1 MNKNIQSKKQ
11 KYNAALAMAV
21 LMTLGGFTFGTNPT
35 FAETNDKPVWVGSYN
50 AGAYKDGIFVS
61 NADTTDNL
69 VHIGADVQTKVV
81 NVTDSVTSNNKAVYV
96 GAYDKLVANEGVNI
110 SNINFHDTTSTGEKH
125 GLYVFG
131 ATVEAPTIRVDNL
144 TTDSTEALAGLVAG
158 TDVGYG
164 MNKETLKA
172 DSIYVGNVKSD
183 TSKYVYGSLLQ
194 GALWQSFHEGQDNNL
209 TIENITGGADNAIV
223 GGIEVQFANSTM
235 SDCSYDITGDTVI
248 SNINST
254 QGSAY
259 GIMAKGSSTGSE
271 AAYMHL
277 NNLKISDIHGKDLSV
292 GICGHVGDIIV
303 DNADINMTGKDGY
316 NGLYAEPVADAEK
329 AAVNSFAVSGSLVGN
344 IKLDNAEGSY
354 NIQGDIL
361 ADRFNLDKQVEVAI
375 KQLEDPKT
383 LEQLK
388 EQLKEGHPD
397 WTDEQVDDFINNQVA
412 DLVNTLKNSGHI
424 NLGGKLALYGDVYAK
439 CGGNVNINLT
449 KDSIFEGQADN
460 YADCDTFCSIVW
472 RKADLDGLNKS
483 ALYKLFG
490 FDSMQEQ
497 LEMQGLPIVGAG
509 KIDISMKDDSI
520 WKAHGKSFVDTLNFK
535 DGGLV
540 DMHAEDGSSITAGKV
555 TGNGTFIMNLSNNAD
570 KSDMLYVKDF
580 SEAGVQ
586 TIQANLKDGLK
597 PEDLKGMRFATTGG
611 DDYKRNPN
619 EKFKVVLY
627 KNQGVNDVTYKVS
640 NEAFNVKN
648 EKFDPEATETNE
660 KFNGGKDGAGTYK
673 PGNDYI
679 TAIFSGQSFT
689 RETVDFEKIQQ
700 DVNNGTIEDWDDLYD
715 ENGKFLPQY
724 IKKEIIENPVK
735 EGTNWYLDT
744 AVNTTSNSGNIIK
757 NAAALD
763 YANAVTTDTLNKRLG
778 EARYSNEG
786 DGMWARV
793 RHDRFGKTNRY
804 EGKNTM
810 TELGYDWKR
819 CDTSYG
825 KHMQGAAVNYTTGSA
840 DYKGV
845 TGESSTKRYGLS
857 FYDTQLRETGH
868 YLDTVAKFGRVSNKF
883 TLEQEDENNVKAD
896 YHNNYYALSFEY
908 GRKNPL
914 ENNWYVEPQAQLQYT
929 YLAST
934 DYRTSQS
941 TDVQLS
947 GTDSLIGRVGFRI
960 GRELDDKTAFYV
972 DANAYHEFLGNQDIL
987 ASDRT
992 GIMNATT
999 HNDGI
1004 WYEAGVGISGKLNK
1018 NTNGFVQFTKGF
1030 GSDVEHT
1037 WSFEGGLNFTF

>member
-1 MNKNIQSKKQ
+1 
-11 KYNAALAMAV
+11 MAV

-194 GALWQSFHEGQDNNL
+194 GALWQSFHEWQDNNL

-329 AAVNSFAVSGSLVGN
+329 AAVNSFAISGSLVGN

-700 DVNNGTIEDWDDLYD
+700 DVNNGTIEDWYDLYD

-825 KHMQGAAVNYTTGSA
+825 KHM
-840 DYKGV
+840 
-845 TGESSTKRYGLS
+845 
-857 FYDTQLRETGH
+857 
-868 YLDTVAKFGRVSNKF
+868 
-883 TLEQEDENNVKAD
+883 
-896 YHNNYYALSFEY
+896 
-908 GRKNPL
+908 
-914 ENNWYVEPQAQLQYT
+914 
-929 YLAST
+929 
-934 DYRTSQS
+934 
-941 TDVQLS
+941 
-947 GTDSLIGRVGFRI
+947 
-960 GRELDDKTAFYV
+960 
-972 DANAYHEFLGNQDIL
+972 
-987 ASDRT
+987 
-992 GIMNATT
+992 
-999 HNDGI
+999 
-1004 WYEAGVGISGKLNK
+1004 
-1018 NTNGFVQFTKGF
+1018 
-1030 GSDVEHT
+1030 
-1037 WSFEGGLNFTF
+1037 

>member
-1 MNKNIQSKKQ
+1 
-11 KYNAALAMAV
+11 
-21 LMTLGGFTFGTNPT
+21 
-35 FAETNDKPVWVGSYN
+35 
-50 AGAYKDGIFVS
+50 
-61 NADTTDNL
+61 
-69 VHIGADVQTKVV
+69 
-81 NVTDSVTSNNKAVYV
+81 
-96 GAYDKLVANEGVNI
+96 
-110 SNINFHDTTSTGEKH
+110 
-125 GLYVFG
+125 
-131 ATVEAPTIRVDNL
+131 
-144 TTDSTEALAGLVAG
+144 
-158 TDVGYG
+158 
-164 MNKETLKA
+164 
-172 DSIYVGNVKSD
+172 
-183 TSKYVYGSLLQ
+183 
-194 GALWQSFHEGQDNNL
+194 
-209 TIENITGGADNAIV
+209 
-223 GGIEVQFANSTM
+223 
-235 SDCSYDITGDTVI
+235 
-248 SNINST
+248 
-254 QGSAY
+254 
-259 GIMAKGSSTGSE
+259 
-271 AAYMHL
+271 
-277 NNLKISDIHGKDLSV
+277 
-292 GICGHVGDIIV
+292 
-303 DNADINMTGKDGY
+303 
-316 NGLYAEPVADAEK
+316 
-329 AAVNSFAVSGSLVGN
+329 
-344 IKLDNAEGSY
+344 
-354 NIQGDIL
+354 
-361 ADRFNLDKQVEVAI
+361 
-375 KQLEDPKT
+375 
-383 LEQLK
+383 
-388 EQLKEGHPD
+388 
-397 WTDEQVDDFINNQVA
+397 
-412 DLVNTLKNSGHI
+412 
-424 NLGGKLALYGDVYAK
+424 
-439 CGGNVNINLT
+439 
-449 KDSIFEGQADN
+449 
-460 YADCDTFCSIVW
+460 
-472 RKADLDGLNKS
+472 
-483 ALYKLFG
+483 
-490 FDSMQEQ
+490 
-497 LEMQGLPIVGAG
+497 MQGLPIVGAG

-586 TIQANLKDGLK
+586 TIQAKLKDGLK
-597 PEDLKGMRFATTGG
+597 PEDLKGMRFATTCG

-627 KNQGVNDVTYKVS
+627 KNQGVNDVTHKVS

-700 DVNNGTIEDWDDLYD
+700 DVKNGTIEDWDDLYD

-883 TLEQEDENNVKAD
+883 TLEQEDENNVNAD

-934 DYRTSQS
+934 DYSTSQS

>member
-1 MNKNIQSKKQ
+1 
-11 KYNAALAMAV
+11 MAV

-277 NNLKISDIHGKDLSV
+277 NKLKISDIHGKDLSV

-329 AAVNSFAVSGSLVGN
+329 AAVNSFAISGSLVGN

-383 LEQLK
+383 L
-388 EQLKEGHPD
+388 
-397 WTDEQVDDFINNQVA
+397 
-412 DLVNTLKNSGHI
+412 
-424 NLGGKLALYGDVYAK
+424 
-439 CGGNVNINLT
+439 
-449 KDSIFEGQADN
+449 
-460 YADCDTFCSIVW
+460 
-472 RKADLDGLNKS
+472 
-483 ALYKLFG
+483 
-490 FDSMQEQ
+490 EQ

-757 NAAALD
+757 NAVALD

-883 TLEQEDENNVKAD
+883 TLEQEDENNVNAD

>member
-1 MNKNIQSKKQ
+1 
-11 KYNAALAMAV
+11 
-21 LMTLGGFTFGTNPT
+21 
-35 FAETNDKPVWVGSYN
+35 
-50 AGAYKDGIFVS
+50 
-61 NADTTDNL
+61 
-69 VHIGADVQTKVV
+69 
-81 NVTDSVTSNNKAVYV
+81 
-96 GAYDKLVANEGVNI
+96 
-110 SNINFHDTTSTGEKH
+110 
-125 GLYVFG
+125 
-131 ATVEAPTIRVDNL
+131 
-144 TTDSTEALAGLVAG
+144 
-158 TDVGYG
+158 
-164 MNKETLKA
+164 
-172 DSIYVGNVKSD
+172 
-183 TSKYVYGSLLQ
+183 
-194 GALWQSFHEGQDNNL
+194 
-209 TIENITGGADNAIV
+209 
-223 GGIEVQFANSTM
+223 M

-329 AAVNSFAVSGSLVGN
+329 AAVNSFAISGLLVGN

-383 LEQLK
+383 L
-388 EQLKEGHPD
+388 
-397 WTDEQVDDFINNQVA
+397 
-412 DLVNTLKNSGHI
+412 
-424 NLGGKLALYGDVYAK
+424 
-439 CGGNVNINLT
+439 
-449 KDSIFEGQADN
+449 
-460 YADCDTFCSIVW
+460 
-472 RKADLDGLNKS
+472 
-483 ALYKLFG
+483 
-490 FDSMQEQ
+490 EQ

-679 TAIFSGQSFT
+679 TDIFSGQSFT

-700 DVNNGTIEDWDDLYD
+700 DVNNGTIEDWYDLYD

-757 NAAALD
+757 NAVALD

-883 TLEQEDENNVKAD
+883 TLEQEDENNVNAD

-1004 WYEAGVGISGKLNK
+1004 WYEAGVAFPVN
-1018 NTNGFVQFTKGF
+1018 
-1030 GSDVEHT
+1030 
-1037 WSFEGGLNFTF
+1037 

>member
-1 MNKNIQSKKQ
+1 
-11 KYNAALAMAV
+11 MAV

-329 AAVNSFAVSGSLVGN
+329 AEVNSFAVSGSLVGN

-627 KNQGVNDVTYKVS
+627 KNQGVNDVTHKVS

-700 DVNNGTIEDWDDLYD
+700 DVKNGTIEDWDDLYD

-857 FYDTQLRETGH
+857 FYDT
-868 YLDTVAKFGRVSNKF
+868 
-883 TLEQEDENNVKAD
+883 
-896 YHNNYYALSFEY
+896 
-908 GRKNPL
+908 
-914 ENNWYVEPQAQLQYT
+914 
-929 YLAST
+929 
-934 DYRTSQS
+934 
-941 TDVQLS
+941 
-947 GTDSLIGRVGFRI
+947 
-960 GRELDDKTAFYV
+960 
-972 DANAYHEFLGNQDIL
+972 
-987 ASDRT
+987 
-992 GIMNATT
+992 
-999 HNDGI
+999 
-1004 WYEAGVGISGKLNK
+1004 
-1018 NTNGFVQFTKGF
+1018 
-1030 GSDVEHT
+1030 
-1037 WSFEGGLNFTF
+1037 

>member
-1 MNKNIQSKKQ
+1 
-11 KYNAALAMAV
+11 
-21 LMTLGGFTFGTNPT
+21 MTLGGFTFGTNPT

-383 LEQLK
+383 LEQL
-388 EQLKEGHPD
+388 
-397 WTDEQVDDFINNQVA
+397 
-412 DLVNTLKNSGHI
+412 
-424 NLGGKLALYGDVYAK
+424 
-439 CGGNVNINLT
+439 
-449 KDSIFEGQADN
+449 
-460 YADCDTFCSIVW
+460 
-472 RKADLDGLNKS
+472 
-483 ALYKLFG
+483 
-490 FDSMQEQ
+490 
-497 LEMQGLPIVGAG
+497 EMQGLPIVGAG

-825 KHMQGAAVNYTTGSA
+825 KHMQGAAVNYTTGSS

-883 TLEQEDENNVKAD
+883 TLEQEDENNVNAD

>member
-1 MNKNIQSKKQ
+1 
-11 KYNAALAMAV
+11 MAV

-329 AAVNSFAVSGSLVGN
+329 AAVNSFAISGSLVGN
-344 IKLDNAEGSY
+344 IKLDNAEGSH

-375 KQLEDPKT
+375 KQLEDSKT

-757 NAAALD
+757 NAVALD

-825 KHMQGAAVNYTTGSA
+825 KHM
-840 DYKGV
+840 
-845 TGESSTKRYGLS
+845 
-857 FYDTQLRETGH
+857 
-868 YLDTVAKFGRVSNKF
+868 
-883 TLEQEDENNVKAD
+883 
-896 YHNNYYALSFEY
+896 
-908 GRKNPL
+908 
-914 ENNWYVEPQAQLQYT
+914 
-929 YLAST
+929 
-934 DYRTSQS
+934 
-941 TDVQLS
+941 
-947 GTDSLIGRVGFRI
+947 
-960 GRELDDKTAFYV
+960 
-972 DANAYHEFLGNQDIL
+972 
-987 ASDRT
+987 
-992 GIMNATT
+992 
-999 HNDGI
+999 
-1004 WYEAGVGISGKLNK
+1004 
-1018 NTNGFVQFTKGF
+1018 
-1030 GSDVEHT
+1030 
-1037 WSFEGGLNFTF
+1037 

>member
-1 MNKNIQSKKQ
+1 
-11 KYNAALAMAV
+11 MAV
-21 LMTLGGFTFGTNPT
+21 LMTLGGFTFGTNPI
-35 FAETNDKPVWVGSYN
+35 FAETDDKPVWVGSYN

-316 NGLYAEPVADAEK
+316 NGLYAEPVADAEN

-383 LEQLK
+383 L
-388 EQLKEGHPD
+388 
-397 WTDEQVDDFINNQVA
+397 
-412 DLVNTLKNSGHI
+412 
-424 NLGGKLALYGDVYAK
+424 
-439 CGGNVNINLT
+439 
-449 KDSIFEGQADN
+449 
-460 YADCDTFCSIVW
+460 
-472 RKADLDGLNKS
+472 
-483 ALYKLFG
+483 
-490 FDSMQEQ
+490 EQ

-611 DDYKRNPN
+611 DDCKRNPN

-883 TLEQEDENNVKAD
+883 TLEQEDENNVNAD

>member
-21 LMTLGGFTFGTNPT
+21 LMTF
-35 FAETNDKPVWVGSYN
+35 
-50 AGAYKDGIFVS
+50 
-61 NADTTDNL
+61 
-69 VHIGADVQTKVV
+69 
-81 NVTDSVTSNNKAVYV
+81 
-96 GAYDKLVANEGVNI
+96 
-110 SNINFHDTTSTGEKH
+110 
-125 GLYVFG
+125 
-131 ATVEAPTIRVDNL
+131 
-144 TTDSTEALAGLVAG
+144 
-158 TDVGYG
+158 
-164 MNKETLKA
+164 
-172 DSIYVGNVKSD
+172 
-183 TSKYVYGSLLQ
+183 
-194 GALWQSFHEGQDNNL
+194 
-209 TIENITGGADNAIV
+209 
-223 GGIEVQFANSTM
+223 
-235 SDCSYDITGDTVI
+235 
-248 SNINST
+248 
-254 QGSAY
+254 
-259 GIMAKGSSTGSE
+259 
-271 AAYMHL
+271 
-277 NNLKISDIHGKDLSV
+277 
-292 GICGHVGDIIV
+292 
-303 DNADINMTGKDGY
+303 
-316 NGLYAEPVADAEK
+316 AEK

-397 WTDEQVDDFINNQVA
+397 WTDEQVDDFVNNQVA

-597 PEDLKGMRFATTGG
+597 PEDLKGTRFATTGG

-857 FYDTQLRETGH
+857 FYDT
-868 YLDTVAKFGRVSNKF
+868 
-883 TLEQEDENNVKAD
+883 
-896 YHNNYYALSFEY
+896 
-908 GRKNPL
+908 
-914 ENNWYVEPQAQLQYT
+914 
-929 YLAST
+929 
-934 DYRTSQS
+934 
-941 TDVQLS
+941 
-947 GTDSLIGRVGFRI
+947 
-960 GRELDDKTAFYV
+960 
-972 DANAYHEFLGNQDIL
+972 
-987 ASDRT
+987 
-992 GIMNATT
+992 
-999 HNDGI
+999 
-1004 WYEAGVGISGKLNK
+1004 
-1018 NTNGFVQFTKGF
+1018 
-1030 GSDVEHT
+1030 
-1037 WSFEGGLNFTF
+1037 

>member
-194 GALWQSFHEGQDNNL
+194 GALWQSFHEGQDNNF

-271 AAYMHL
+271 ASYMHL

-329 AAVNSFAVSGSLVGN
+329 AAVNSFAISGLLVGN

-383 LEQLK
+383 L
-388 EQLKEGHPD
+388 
-397 WTDEQVDDFINNQVA
+397 
-412 DLVNTLKNSGHI
+412 
-424 NLGGKLALYGDVYAK
+424 
-439 CGGNVNINLT
+439 
-449 KDSIFEGQADN
+449 
-460 YADCDTFCSIVW
+460 
-472 RKADLDGLNKS
+472 
-483 ALYKLFG
+483 
-490 FDSMQEQ
+490 EQ

-883 TLEQEDENNVKAD
+883 TLEQEDENNVNAD